1 MSESKVTAGTF
12 TAAEREN
19 APRAKIAAEGPKGH
33 PIMGVLPEL
42 RTTPLKFLE
51 KVASYGDIV
60 PMRILMT
67 TAYLL
72 NHPAHVEHVLQKN
85 YRNYRKTPMVGK
97 LKPFMGEGLLVS
109 EGELWTRQR
118 KLIQPSFLKER
129 VDALAGRMTDVIQT
143 HLKPWETRAQTGE
156 PFNLSWD
163 ISALTLEIAFQT
175 MFDTGLGADAQGFKE
190 AMVIAH
196 DVTADRVWNLTTI
209 TEKIPTKR
217 NRQDNEAIAYLRGVC
232 TRIIAERRASSRRS
246 DDLLSILMDARDA
259 DTNEVMSEQQL
270 RDEVMTL
277 MIAGHD
283 TTATMVAW
291 ALVML
296 KQQPAFLE
304 KLRDEVD
311 EVLAGRIP
319 EAGDMK
325 TLDFT
330 KRVVQE
336 VARLRP
342 SIWWFARV
350 AINDDNIAGQP
361 IKAGTTVFISQYL
374 IHTHP
379 HVWDDPE
386 KFDPDRFL
394 PENTAGRSKF
404 AYFPFGAGP
413 RICVGGGFAMM
424 EMVFAL
430 SMILRRYD
438 LEVTSDQEPAFGNLV
453 TLRPH
458 EDIWARVKPR
468 LRH

>member
-1 MSESKVTAGTF
+1 MSESKVTAGVLA
-12 TAAEREN
+12 AAELEK
-19 APRAKIAAEGPKGH
+19 APQSRIATEGPKGH
-33 PIMGVLPEL
+33 PILGVLPML
-42 RTTPLKFLE
+42 RATPLKFLE

-85 YRNYRKTPMVGK
+85 HRNYRKTPMVGK
-97 LKPFMGEGLLVS
+97 LKPVMGEGLLVS

-118 KLIQPSFLKER
+118 RLIQPSFLKER
-129 VDALAGRMTDVIQT
+129 VDALGGRMTDVIQT
-143 HLKPWETRAQTGE
+143 HLKPWETRAQSGE

-175 MFDTGLGADAQGFKE
+175 MFDTGLGADAPGFKE
-190 AMVIAH
+190 AMVVAH
-196 DVTADRVWNLTTI
+196 DVTAERVWNLTNI
-209 TEKIPTKR
+209 TEKLPTKR
-217 NRQDNEAIAYLRGVC
+217 NRLYNEAIAYLRSVC
-232 TRIIAERRASSRRS
+232 SRIIDERRRNPRPST
-246 DDLLSILMDARDA
+246 DLLSILMDARDA
-259 DTNEVMSEQQL
+259 DTNEGMSEQQL

-296 KQQPAFLE
+296 SQQPAYLE

-311 EVLAGRIP
+311 TLLAGRVP
-319 EAGDMK
+319 DASDMK
-325 TLDFT
+325 NLDYT
-330 KRVVQE
+330 KRVIQE

-379 HVWDDPE
+379 QVWEDPE

-424 EMVFAL
+424 EMVFVLA
-430 SMILRRYD
+430 MILRRFD
-438 LEVTSDQEPAFGNLV
+438 IEITSDQEPAFGNLV

-458 EDIWARVKPR
+458 EDIWARIKPR